1 MGTVKRRVVSLDVFR
16 GLAIAAM
23 IFVNILPENDFVPF
37 YLHHAQWIG
46 IYFADLVF
54 PFFLFIVGV
63 SMAYAFKSR
72 ANESPARKWGLFFL
86 RVAVLFLLG
95 LFINWLADP
104 SDLTIR
110 IPGVLQLIALSSLFA
125 APFARLK
132 PRWIVLAAGI
142 LMVIHSLF
150 LLKVAVPGLPPGIL
164 EPGVNIAG
172 WIDMHVFGS
181 AYMYTENFDPEGII
195 SIISTTALVL
205 LGLSVG
211 RTLQIRG
218 GNKNTLK
225 IFLIAGIISIV
236 LGLLATS
243 WLPVIKQLWTSSFI
257 LIMAGFGTLLLVVLY
272 TYLDLMGKKSI
283 LLLALPMGRNAL
295 FIYVFAAIVT
305 ALMQTMYLSGTDGSI
320 QTIYD
325 SIMYYDVVYLS
336 PMWVQIIFAMLF
348 VAFWGIIAYIL
359 HQKKIYIKL

>member
-1 MGTVKRRVVSLDVFR
+1 
-16 GLAIAAM
+16 
-23 IFVNILPENDFVPF
+23 
-37 YLHHAQWIG
+37 
-46 IYFADLVF
+46 
-54 PFFLFIVGV
+54 
-63 SMAYAFKSR
+63 
-72 ANESPARKWGLFFL
+72 
-86 RVAVLFLLG
+86 
-95 LFINWLADP
+95 
-104 SDLTIR
+104 
-110 IPGVLQLIALSSLFA
+110 
-125 APFARLK
+125 
-132 PRWIVLAAGI
+132 
-142 LMVIHSLF
+142 
-150 LLKVAVPGLPPGIL
+150 
-164 EPGVNIAG
+164 
-172 WIDMHVFGS
+172 
-181 AYMYTENFDPEGII
+181 